1 MNIRSIKRQMAK
13 SRATVAGIKGVN
25 KGFANKDETGRPNW
39 KKFVDGASGK
49 RAAELQAIEG
59 LKARRKAETDR
70 RLKARKIRKIR
81 KVG

>member
-39 KKFVDGASGK
+39 KKFVDGASGNC
-49 RAAELQAIEG
+49 AAELQAIEG

-70 RLKARKIRKIR
+70 RLKARKIRK
-81 KVG
+81 VG